1 MGIFLHYTITFIVVI
16 APVLVE
22 KYVFQRHFV
31 RKMALYVAN
40 YVCKTIAVKVKVEID
55 DPMEV
60 DSCAGRELVNCEELQ
75 EMIRV
80 LTEERDK
87 ALQHR
92 WSWSRIATCTG
103 AKQRR

>member
-1 MGIFLHYTITFIVVI
+1 MASAAELNAHDTGPDGKYMGIFLHYTITFIVVI

-22 KYVFQRHFV
+22 KYVFQSTSWARW
-31 RKMALYVAN
+31 RSMW
-40 YVCKTIAVKVKVEID
+40 
-55 DPMEV
+55 
-60 DSCAGRELVNCEELQ
+60 RELVNCEELQ

-87 ALQHR
+87 ALQYR